1 MLRRI
6 YIHQQPGW
14 PRFHWRQEGLVD
26 QLAAVRHRQGRLLG
40 RMEALGF
47 DLRQEAMLETLTE
60 DVVTSSEI
68 EGEILDVEQVR
79 SSVARRLGMDIG
91 GLTQAG
97 RNVEGIVELM
107 LDATERFSEPLA
119 QDRLFGWH
127 TALFPTGRSGMR
139 RITVG
144 GWRDDGTGPMQV
156 VSGPIGRER
165 VHFEAPAAALLS
177 QEMGAFLDWFN
188 APPDIDE
195 VLKAGLAHLWF
206 VTIHPFDDGNG
217 RIARAIADMALARS
231 EGSPQRFYSMSSQ
244 IRRERAAYYTVL
256 ERTQKG
262 TTDVSDW
269 MNWFL
274 ACLGRAIE
282 GAETTLS
289 TVLTKARFWEQMA
302 TLPINERQRLVINRL
317 LDGLEGKLT
326 TSRWARMT
334 RCSQDTALRDVS
346 DLLVRG
352 VLVRSPEGG
361 RSTSYALVDTNTL
374 R

>member
-1 MLRRI
+1 MVSYIMGVSAPLRWPRRAPDEHQTGFTGQWHETGFNDPHSQNARGWGEWDAVNKPRIHRNGGVDSLLIAVNTAYNKPHMMRRI

-91 GLTQAG
+91 GLTQAD

-165 VHFEAPAAALLS
+165 VHFEASRGGAA
-177 QEMGAFLDWFN
+177 Q
-188 APPDIDE
+188 P
-195 VLKAGLAHLWF
+195 
-206 VTIHPFDDGNG
+206 GNG
-217 RIARAIADMALARS
+217 SLP
-231 EGSPQRFYSMSSQ
+231 GLVQR
-244 IRRERAAYYTVL
+244 
-256 ERTQKG
+256 
-262 TTDVSDW
+262 
-269 MNWFL
+269 
-274 ACLGRAIE
+274 
-282 GAETTLS
+282 
-289 TVLTKARFWEQMA
+289 
-302 TLPINERQRLVINRL
+302 
-317 LDGLEGKLT
+317 
-326 TSRWARMT
+326 
-334 RCSQDTALRDVS
+334 TA
-346 DLLVRG
+346 
-352 VLVRSPEGG
+352 
-361 RSTSYALVDTNTL
+361 
-374 R
+374 